1 MPKEEGK
8 IVEKASFH
16 VNDPQNVE
24 QYDDPE
30 KESLRK
36 NNIEQIIGWIDKIKL
51 PTKEMFKTE
60 ENIMKKVTKLLEGQ
74 EKQINNVN
82 SLENSMNEFS
92 EKEDK
97 INDLQKEF
105 QQEFTNKTY
114 LQNTL
119 NYDINLLMN
128 VMKSDNKSHQ
138 IIINQ
143 LEELSQEIFK
153 LGLTQ
158 EKIKNEVKEFVD
170 KVSEELNQVKE
181 IFENFKKVA
190 EKDLIKQ
197 VINGTLDSLIKESLT
212 KKDVILDEAMLTC
225 YYKTEAKGKQ

>member
-8 IVEKASFH
+8 IVEKASFQ
-16 VNDPQNVE
+16 VNDPQNVK

-30 KESLRK
+30 KESLGK
-36 NNIEQIIGWIDKIKL
+36 KNIEQLIGWIENIKL
-51 PTKEMFKTE
+51 PTEEMLKTE
-60 ENIMKKVTKLLEGQ
+60 ENIMKKVTKLLEDQG
-74 EKQINNVN
+74 KQMNNVN

-92 EKEDK
+92 EREDK
-97 INDLQKEF
+97 INNLQKEF
-105 QQEFTNKTY
+105 QQEFTNNTY

-119 NYDINLLMN
+119 NDDINLLTN

-138 IIINQ
+138 VIINQ

-170 KVSEELNQVKE
+170 KVFGELNEVKE

-212 KKDVILDEAMLTC
+212 KKDVILDEAMLTS
-225 YYKTEAKGKQ
+225 YYKTESKRKQ

>member
-1 MPKEEGK
+1 MPKEERK
-8 IVEKASFH
+8 IVEKASFQ
-16 VNDPQNVE
+16 VNDPQNIE

-30 KESLRK
+30 KESLGKK
-36 NNIEQIIGWIDKIKL
+36 NIQQLIGLIDKIKL
-51 PTKEMFKTE
+51 PTEEMFKTE

-74 EKQINNVN
+74 EKQMNNVN

-92 EKEDK
+92 EREDK

-119 NYDINLLMN
+119 NDDINLLMN

-138 IIINQ
+138 VIINQ
-143 LEELSQEIFK
+143 LEELSQEIFT

-170 KVSEELNQVKE
+170 KVSEELNEVKE

-190 EKDLIKQ
+190 EKDLIKH

-212 KKDVILDEAMLTC
+212 KKDVILDEAMLTS